1 MNKAVFLD
9 RDGVINRRRS
19 DYVKSLDELEIFPS
33 VQEGISKLRKSGFL
47 VIVITN
53 QSVINRGIINLEKLN
68 EIHSKI
74 QKKLREKDTKI
85 DKFYFCPHRPDE
97 KCDCRKPKSGLII
110 QAINDFSINPSES
123 WMIGDSLTDIQA
135 GENAG
140 CNTLLVK
147 EQDAFEKIVDAIQSS
162 NNEGQTSK

>member
-9 RDGVINRRRS
+9 RDGVINRRRD
-19 DYVKSLDELEIFPS
+19 DYVKSLEELEICPG
-33 VQEGISKLRKSGFL
+33 VEEGILKLKKSGFL

-68 EIHSKI
+68 EIHSEI
-74 QKKLREKDTKI
+74 QKKLIKKDTKI

-97 KCDCRKPKSGLII
+97 KCNCRKPKSGLII
-110 QAINDFSINPSES
+110 QAIKDFSINPSES
-123 WMIGDSLTDIQA
+123 WMVGDSLTDIQA

-147 EQDAFEKIVDAIQSS
+147 EYEAFEKIVNVIQSA